1 VLLSLSLIGGCSD
14 TGQSPAN
21 SGAFCQSEATPIPL
35 IQGDGYHSP
44 LKDKTVTVRGVVTFV
59 KKGKGFYIEDTDA
72 NRPVTSSRALFVAD
86 QALSDSVWPGQ
97 QWMLS
102 GRVTES
108 GSALDKL
115 TSLADLSGHELC
127 AENLDVPETGMQL
140 PLNSREREALEG
152 MRVSI
157 AQPLF
162 VSDVYNLSRGRV
174 TLSSEGVLRV
184 PTEIENPGSGAQQ
197 LARSNRNRSLVA
209 VLPEPGIGAAAVGTS
224 VQVATGLL
232 GHNGRRQQFFPDSIT
247 ILKSPPQDVP
257 EPKSENSLRIV
268 NSNLL
273 NFFNGDG
280 RGGGFPTERG
290 AETAQEFEAQS
301 DRIHAAMA
309 RMQPDLLAVQELEND
324 GFGPRSAAASL
335 LGLLNDTGANDW
347 AAVIP
352 KTDRIGGDV
361 ITVGLFYR
369 QSLLETVGQPRSLD
383 SPEFQ
388 RLSRQPLA
396 QVFRDRNSGRVFL
409 VVVNHLKSKGR
420 CPDSGENAD
429 QDDGQGCWNAARLA
443 AVIAKLPWLQ
453 KQAAEAETDHI
464 LILGDMNAWRR
475 EDPVRQFR
483 TGGYTDLVETLSGL
497 PQHSFLY
504 WGQTGT
510 LDYAFASPALLKL
523 ARHAEIWHI
532 NATRPQRM
540 EQPRPWLRASDHDP
554 VIVDLDFSQSE
565 TSD

>member
-1 VLLSLSLIGGCSD
+1 M
-14 TGQSPAN
+14 
-21 SGAFCQSEATPIPL
+21 
-35 IQGDGYHSP
+35 
-44 LKDKTVTVRGVVTFV
+44 
-59 KKGKGFYIEDTDA
+59 
-72 NRPVTSSRALFVAD
+72 TSSRALFVAD
-86 QALSDSVWPGQ
+86 EALSDSVRPGQ

-102 GRVTES
+102 GRVAES

-127 AENLDVPETGMQL
+127 AENLELPVTGVKL

-152 MRVSI
+152 MRVSLD
-157 AQPLF
+157 QPLF
-162 VSDVYNLSRGRV
+162 VSDVYNLSRGQV

-184 PTEIENPGSGAQQ
+184 PTEIENPGSAALQ

-209 VLPEPGIGAAAVGTS
+209 VLPGPGIGAAAVGTS
-224 VQVATGLL
+224 VEVTTGLL
-232 GHNGRRQQFFPDSIT
+232 GHNGRRQQFFLDSIT
-247 ILKSPPQDVP
+247 ILESPPQDLP
-257 EPKSENSLRIV
+257 EPKNEHSLRIV

-280 RGGGFPTERG
+280 QGGGFPTERG
-290 AETAQEFEAQS
+290 AETAEEFEAQS
-301 DRIHAAMA
+301 NRIRAAMA

-324 GFGPRSAAASL
+324 GFGPHSTAASL
-335 LGLLNDTGANDW
+335 LALLNDTGSNDW
-347 AAVIP
+347 AVATP
-352 KTDRIGGDV
+352 ETDRIGGDV

-369 QSLLETVGQPRSLD
+369 QSLLETVGRPRLLD

-388 RLSRQPLA
+388 GLSRQPLA
-396 QVFRDRNSGRVFL
+396 QVFRDRNSGQIFL
-409 VVVNHLKSKGR
+409 VAVNHLKSKGR
-420 CPDSGENAD
+420 CPDSGGNAD
-429 QDDGQGCWNAARLA
+429 QDDGQGCWNAARVA
-443 AVIAKLPWLQ
+443 AVIAQTPWLQ
-453 KQAAEAETDHI
+453 KLAAEAETEHV
-464 LILGDMNAWRR
+464 LILGDMNAWRK
-475 EDPVRQFR
+475 EDPVRQFK

-532 NATRPQRM
+532 NATRPQHM

-554 VIVDLDFSQSE
+554 VIVDLDFNQSE
-565 TSD
+565 TAD